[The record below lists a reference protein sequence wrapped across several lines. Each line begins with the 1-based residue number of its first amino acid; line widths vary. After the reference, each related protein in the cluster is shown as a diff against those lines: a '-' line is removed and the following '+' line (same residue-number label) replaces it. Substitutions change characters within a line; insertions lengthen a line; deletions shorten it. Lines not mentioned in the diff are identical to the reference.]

1 MPFIL
6 SEFPFTKLVVL
17 GKGEDY
23 DDLIQLT
30 QRLGI
35 ERQVKFRSEFVSEE
49 ERILHYA
56 MADVCVVSSLYEP
69 FGIVALEAMAA
80 GTPVVATGVGG
91 LLEIVE
97 HDRTGVVV
105 YPNNPDSLAWG
116 ITRVLTD
123 GGYADLLR
131 LNALRKVSEVYDW
144 KNIAKST
151 LGLYERVLREYEK
164 GSWKPS
170 LLGLV

>member
-116 ITRVLTD
+116 
-123 GGYADLLR
+123 
-131 LNALRKVSEVYDW
+131 
-144 KNIAKST
+144 
-151 LGLYERVLREYEK
+151 
-164 GSWKPS
+164 
-170 LLGLV
+170 